1 MKNITLFLSAAVS
14 VCLLQA
20 CHPAKNT
27 GATGDDTVNKA
38 ADTIKKAVIV
48 PIDKDDIKFIT
59 DIYAACIAEI
69 QLGKLAKQQGQDK
82 RIKNFG
88 AMMVKDITRGKLRLA
103 ALAKAKRINLVD
115 SVSTADQQAINN
127 LSKRSGRDFDNAYLN
142 KSKNDYKKAYDIFQ
156 GVAKH
161 GDDKDIKAFAN
172 KNILTLKRHLDD
184 IDAIHD
190 SMK

>member
-1 MKNITLFLSAAVS
+1 MKNITLFLYTALS

-27 GATGDDTVNKA
+27 GAAGDDTMNIA
-38 ADTIKKAVIV
+38 ADTLKKAIV

-69 QLGKLAKQQGQDK
+69 QLGKLAKQKGQDK

-103 ALAKAKRINLVD
+103 TLAKAKKIPLVD
-115 SVSTADQQAINN
+115 SVTMTDQQAISS
-127 LSKRSGRDFDNAYLN
+127 LEKRSGRDFDNAYLD
-142 KSKNDYKKAYDIFQ
+142 KSKNDYKKAYGLFQ

-161 GDDKDIKAFAN
+161 ADDKDIKAFAN
-172 KNILTLKRHLDD
+172 KNILTIKRHLDD

>member
-1 MKNITLFLSAAVS
+1 MKNIKLFLYAALS
-14 VCLLQA
+14 VWLLQA

-27 GATGDDTVNKA
+27 GAADDDTANMA
-38 ADTIKKAVIV
+38 ADTLKKVVV

-59 DIYAACIAEI
+59 DIYAACMAEI

-88 AMMVKDITRGKLRLA
+88 AMMVKDITRGKLRVA
-103 ALAKAKRINLVD
+103 ALAKAKKITLVD
-115 SVSTADQQAINN
+115 SVTTADQQAISS
-127 LSKRSGRDFDNAYLN
+127 LAKRSGRDFDNAYLN
-142 KSKNDYKKAYDIFQ
+142 KSKTDYKKAYDMFQ

-161 GDDKDIKAFAN
+161 ADDKDIKAFAN